1 MEESGGHFENGRWV
15 LDTPE
20 DVTPSEPKE
29 EIEARLR
36 SAAGQIGKS
45 IDELFA
51 AGSELIGSPQG
62 RQHLGEKIDQ
72 ITGDVIRT
80 CEEIRR
86 EGIEFINLARDR
98 IKK

>member
-1 MEESGGHFENGRWV
+1 MGESGGHFENGRWV

-20 DVTPSEPKE
+20 DAPSSEPKE

-36 SAAGQIGKS
+36 SAAGQIGRS

-62 RQHLGEKIDQ
+62 RQYLGKKLDQ
-72 ITGDVIRT
+72 VTEDVIRA

-86 EGIEFINLARDR
+86 EGTELIDQARDR
-98 IKK
+98 MKK